1 MYFKMKRKQHA
12 SILRTTRKIHRYL
25 GICLFLLFLVVSLSG
40 LLLGWKKDSG
50 GYILPK
56 TERGTTT
63 NLSQWLS
70 IDSLQTIAKKT
81 VKDSID
87 VNLSTDIARIDAR
100 PSKGSVKFLFEDH
113 FWGIQLDGATGEVL
127 NIGQR
132 RSDWIENI
140 HDGSILDDFFGTNRA
155 IKLIY
160 TTIMSLALLGF
171 TLTGFW
177 LWYGPKRM
185 RKAKK

>member
-1 MYFKMKRKQHA
+1 MNRKKQA

-25 GICLFLLFLVVSLSG
+25 GISLFLLFLIVSLSG

-56 TERGTTT
+56 TQRGTTT
-63 NLSQWLS
+63 ELSQWLS

-81 VKDSID
+81 VLDSI
-87 VNLSTDIARIDAR
+87 NYKLSTEIARIDAR
-100 PSKGSVKFLFEDH
+100 PSKGIVKFLFEDH
-113 FWGIQLDGATGEVL
+113 FWGIQLDAATGQIL
-127 NIGQR
+127 SIGQR

-140 HDGSILDDFFGTNRA
+140 HDGSILDDFFGSNGV

-160 TTIMSLALLGF
+160 TSVMGLALLGF
-171 TLTGFW
+171 TVTGFW

-185 RKAKK
+185 RKTRS